1 MNGHTFQD
9 PVYGSNV
16 VTGITATGNAHQTF
30 NFNQRAEPKPR
41 AFYALPYEKNEDFV
55 SRPDITSRLEE
66 LLPMNSDEFRSAA
79 LWGLGGSG
87 KTQVALEYAYNRYR
101 KSPCSVFWVHA
112 DTEAT
117 FSHDYSSIAK
127 VLGLEGQGSGPELLQ
142 NVRHKIESLE
152 KWLLVLDNADDLSL
166 FGVGPTASNRT
177 SKFIDFIPK
186 GPNGTILWTSRDEA
200 IGGSLVGTR
209 RSIPVS
215 KMTFEESKALLDSTI
230 SRPTSRKE
238 FKDICSLMDELQHL
252 PLAISQAGAY
262 MRRTDTS
269 ISQYLADLKEEQARW
284 RVLKETEFDKHRLH
298 GNSNSILETW
308 SISIRRI
315 RQENEMAYEILH
327 ILAYFDNQNI
337 PQPLVEAAAEHG
349 QEGNVEGTMES
360 DRRKAVR
367 RLKDFSFLVERR
379 VDDGDER
386 NFEMHKLV
394 QDAARYGLR
403 VTDMLEIEEK
413 EPTKESRRLRK
424 WIKKWMKSPRK
435 NTTKT
440 ADEEEKTPTK
450 GEKYFAGAA
459 SDIMLGLY
467 PDETEMEKGTG
478 LWVDCERYMAHA
490 QRVCHWAEMFNKE
503 DSAVSILWRYCRYLQ
518 HCGRAGE
525 SVAPLT
531 HLLDL
536 TEKTSGEH
544 SYWFTWGLYS
554 LAVSFSYL
562 EEYPSS
568 IDSCNRALK
577 LVAEGD
583 DNDNLEVACMSMLS
597 ECYKHQN
604 RFDEAEEMALEA
616 MKRGRERGCGDA
628 AVFDSIQAL
637 AEVYIEQKRY
647 DAAVSILVQAVEDH
661 QPLVGSFSPQMI
673 PAYNHLG
680 SIYTE
685 QDKLLDAERAYK
697 KALEFC
703 LATYGQEHID
713 TIRVCDNLSM
723 NWARQGRFEEAL
735 HKIDETGRLSEKMFG
750 RNHEVW
756 EKVKDT
762 REWIEYVRDHP
773 NMVAP

>member
-1 MNGHTFQD
+1 MNGPTFQD

-30 NFNQRAEPKPR
+30 NFNQRAEAKPK
-41 AFYALPYEKNEDFV
+41 AFYALPYEKNQDFV

-112 DTEAT
+112 DNEAT
-117 FSHDYSSIAK
+117 FAHDYSSIAK

-177 SKFIDFIPK
+177 SKFTDLIPK
-186 GPNGTILWTSRDEA
+186 GPNGTILWTSRDES

-215 KMTFEESKALLDSTI
+215 KMTFAESKALLDSTI
-230 SRPTSRKE
+230 SRPTSQKE
-238 FKDICSLMDELQHL
+238 FRDVCSLMDELQHL

-269 ISQYLADLKEEQARW
+269 VSQYLADLKEEQARW
-284 RVLKETEFDKHRLH
+284 RVLKETEFDKHRSH

-337 PQPLVEAAAEHG
+337 PNPLVEAAAEHG
-349 QEGNVEGTMES
+349 CDGNAEGTLES

-403 VTDMLEIEEK
+403 VTDMLETEEK

-424 WIKKWMKSPRK
+424 WLKKWIQTPKKS
-435 NTTKT
+435 TTKT
-440 ADEEEKTPTK
+440 IDQEKKTPTK

-467 PDETEMEKGTG
+467 PEETDMEKGTG

-503 DSAVSILWRYCRYLQ
+503 NSAVSIIWRYSRYLQ

-525 SVAPLT
+525 AVAPLT

-544 SYWFTWGLYS
+544 SFWFIWGLYS
-554 LAVSFSYL
+554 LAVSFSYIGD
-562 EEYPSS
+562 YPPS
-568 IDSCNRALK
+568 IDCCDRALR
-577 LVAEGD
+577 LAAEGD
-583 DNDNLEVACMSMLS
+583 EDNAYLEVACMSMLS

-604 RFDEAEEMALEA
+604 RFDEAEKLALEA
-616 MKRGRERGCGDA
+616 MKRGREHGCGDA
-628 AVFDSIQAL
+628 AVFDSMQAL
-637 AEVYIEQKRY
+637 AEVYIQQKRY
-647 DAAVSILVQAVEDH
+647 DAAASILVQAVEDYR
-661 QPLVGSFSPQMI
+661 PTLGSFYPQMI

-685 QDKLLDAERAYK
+685 QDKLTEAERAYK

-703 LATYGQEHID
+703 HATYGEEHID
-713 TIRVCDNLSM
+713 TIRVCDNLSV

-735 HKIDETGRLSEKMFG
+735 HKIDETCRLSEKMFG
-750 RNHEVW
+750 RNHEVSS
-756 EKVKDT
+756 KVRDT
-762 REWIEYVRDHP
+762 REWIEYMRDHQS
-773 NMVAP
+773 